1 MQGYKKLDFV
11 KYLNL
16 DEISPFY
23 FKEYFDNIYIILD
36 DQKIYLNEISDNT
49 RINDLIRTQ
58 LLNSGEKIEDIDNI
72 DYIKYYNEN
81 KDLLF
86 DLNKI
91 KNEIS
96 DKINNNGMIY
106 ILLILYILFVLIIF
120 HILYIIIN
128 KQIYIITV
136 LIAII
141 IFLLLFWFKLK

>member
-1 MQGYKKLDFV
+1 M
-11 KYLNL
+11 KYLHFILRNIL
-16 DEISPFY
+16 I
-23 FKEYFDNIYIILD
+23 IYIILD

-106 ILLILYILFVLIIF
+106 ILLIIYILFILIIF